1 VIKPLVVNT
10 WQEPTTL
17 TRGSLLMANDYY
29 FFTDI
34 NQQASNAS
42 DYIKVQTSG
51 SYGPIVPSTP
61 LTNEYRVT
69 SLHSASYNPTAYAA
83 CDGIVCVQRIP
94 ATIPSASPPQ
104 VNVILKPLVQPALN
118 FAPIKYVIYKGILE
132 SSLISGTDV
141 AAEANNQLTEFVW
154 HEQAKK
160 NKSAGT
166 TASAPAEALGVG
178 LTAASPP
185 IPNDTINDPFHAE
198 QPIDNLFYRSGVSF
212 QLPTV
217 KGGWSIGQFDKTAFG
232 IEVLMEG
239 LNFNHPL
246 SLARQLEYKISRAAL
261 TGSESDAEKFDHW
274 HAKEQVLGFMDPC
287 AFYGSFFRAGIQAKL
302 SGKVPFVKKSGNGLY
317 QDVLFPFANKNTAY
331 LDIRNEH
338 NFYFNYFGNY
348 NDIIRVGNPLSSV
361 DYYESG
367 WPILK
372 LTSSN
377 LQANNT
383 TNARNVFQ
391 LRLEEG
397 DNPKPLIYVSQGYR
411 ELRTKGDKFPEELTS
426 AERFFD
432 AFLPFGTGHTTPK
445 NASGPN
451 SLTFVVPNVT
461 GLGATTPVSC
471 YIRLKYLKQEQGT
484 TSEPRVIQSANY
496 LDNLIWPVDLNIR
509 FAGTPRI
516 KSFVFEEEVYVN
528 AQDEAGLLF
537 DCIANVGI
545 AQDDDNTSF
554 FLVPTNIRTRAE
566 AASTL
571 VTLTGETSDSPDH
584 YPNFVAFKYPLE
596 KVVKSTLTLPAVV
609 PVARFVSEGNFL
621 EKEWFDVPDFDKFF
635 LIMVANN
642 TYAKWKTRI
651 AAPGGFDG
659 HFRTYLGI
667 KNIKTQTDTVGVEY
681 TSFELVL
688 RGYAFDASG
697 KNYEVREIGTDPVN
711 NTNNLTVYANAGD

>member
-1 VIKPLVVNT
+1 
-10 WQEPTTL
+10 
-17 TRGSLLMANDYY
+17 MAANDYY

-34 NQQASNAS
+34 NQQASGAS
-42 DYIKVQTSG
+42 DYINEQTLG
-51 SYGPIVPSTP
+51 AYGPIVPATAGMD
-61 LTNEYRVT
+61 EYRVT
-69 SLHSASYNPTAYAA
+69 SLHTASYNPTAYAV
-83 CDGIVCVQRIP
+83 CEGIVCVQRIP
-94 ATIPSASPPQ
+94 GTTPPL

-118 FAPIKYVIYKGILE
+118 FAPIKYIIYKGILE
-132 SSLISGTDV
+132 SSLIDGPE
-141 AAEANNQLTEFVW
+141 AALAGNNRLTQFVW
-154 HEQAKK
+154 DEQAKK

-166 TASAPAEALGVG
+166 AAKPPAEALGVG
-178 LTAASPP
+178 LIAATPA
-185 IPNDTINDPFHAE
+185 IPNDPINDPFHDD
-198 QPIDNLFYRSGVSF
+198 QPIDNLFYRTGVSF

-217 KGGWSIGQFDKTAFG
+217 NGGWSIGQFDKVEFG
-232 IEVLMEG
+232 IEVLIEG
-239 LNFNHPL
+239 LNFNHSL
-246 SLARQLEYKISRAAL
+246 SLARQLEYKISREAL
-261 TGSESDAEKFDHW
+261 TGNESDAQKFDHW

-287 AFYGSFFRAGIQAKL
+287 AFYGSFFRAGLQAKP
-302 SGKVPFVKKSGNGLY
+302 SGNVPFAPKAGNALY
-317 QDVLFPFANKNTAY
+317 QDVLFAFANKNTAY

-348 NDIIRVGNPLSSV
+348 NDIIQVGNPLSLV
-361 DYYESG
+361 DYYDSG
-367 WPILK
+367 WPILT

-377 LQANNT
+377 FPANNT
-383 TNARNVFQ
+383 KARNAFQ

-411 ELRTKGDKFPEELTS
+411 ELHTKGDGFPEELTS

-445 NASGPN
+445 SASGPN

-461 GLGATTPVSC
+461 GLGATTLASC

-484 TSEPRVIQSANY
+484 TTEPKVIQSANY
-496 LDNLIWPVDLNIR
+496 LDNLIWPLDLHIP

-516 KSFVFEEEVYVN
+516 KSFIFEEEVYVN
-528 AQDEAGLLF
+528 AQDETGLLF

-596 KVVKSTLTLPAVV
+596 KVVKSTLTLPTVV

-635 LIMVANN
+635 LILVANN

-651 AAPGGFDG
+651 AATGGFDG

-667 KNIKTQTDTVGVEY
+667 KNINTQTDTGGVEY

-711 NTNNLTVYANAGD
+711 STNNLTVYANAGD